1 MAGHSKW
8 ANIKFR
14 KAAQD
19 ARRGKLFTKLIREI
33 TVSARSGGGDV
44 TSNSRLRAA
53 VDKALAANMTRDT
66 IDRAVKRG
74 TGELDGVD
82 YEEIRYE
89 GYGPGGPA
97 ILVECTTDNRN
108 RTVGEVRHA
117 FTKNGGSLA
126 AEGSV
131 AYLFDRVGVLTFLQG
146 TDEET
151 VMEIAVAAGADEVE
165 VTDEDIVEVTTA
177 PEVFDAVH
185 DALRSAGLTVE
196 FAEILQRPSSQAVL
210 DDENSEKVMGLIDA
224 LDELDDV
231 QEVFTNASLVA
242 ELHGED

>member
-44 TSNSRLRAA
+44 AANSRLRAA

-89 GYGPGGPA
+89 GYGPGGAA
-97 ILVECTTDNRN
+97 ILVECATDNRN
-108 RTVGEVRHA
+108 RTVSEVRHA

-131 AYLFDRVGVLTFLQG
+131 AYLFDRVGFLTFPQG
-146 TDEET
+146 TNEEA
-151 VMEIAVAAGADEVE
+151 VMEIAVAADADEVE
-165 VTDEDIVEVTTA
+165 VTDEGIVEVTTA
-177 PEVFDAVH
+177 PEAFGAVH
-185 DALRSAGLTVE
+185 DALKSAGLAVE

-231 QEVFTNASLVA
+231 QEVFTNASLA
-242 ELHGED
+242 GDMLSEE

>member
-1 MAGHSKW
+1 M
-8 ANIKFR
+8 
-14 KAAQD
+14 
-19 ARRGKLFTKLIREI
+19 
-33 TVSARSGGGDV
+33 
-44 TSNSRLRAA
+44 
-53 VDKALAANMTRDT
+53 
-66 IDRAVKRG
+66 
-74 TGELDGVD
+74 
-82 YEEIRYE
+82 
-89 GYGPGGPA
+89 
-97 ILVECTTDNRN
+97 
-108 RTVGEVRHA
+108 GEVRHA

-165 VTDEDIVEVTTA
+165 VTDEGIVEVTTA

-231 QEVFTNASLVA
+231 QEVFTNASLVV

>member
-44 TSNSRLRAA
+44 AANSRLRAA

-89 GYGPGGPA
+89 GYGPGGAA

-108 RTVGEVRHA
+108 RTVSEVRHA

-131 AYLFDRVGVLTFLQG
+131 AYLFDRVGFLTFPQG
-146 TDEET
+146 TNEEA
-151 VMEIAVAAGADEVE
+151 VMEIAVAADADEVE
-165 VTDEDIVEVTTA
+165 VTDEGIVEVTTT

-185 DALRSAGLTVE
+185 DALKSAGLTVE

-231 QEVFTNASLVA
+231 QEVFTNASLA
-242 ELHGED
+242 GDLLSEE

>member
-1 MAGHSKW
+1 M
-8 ANIKFR
+8 
-14 KAAQD
+14 
-19 ARRGKLFTKLIREI
+19 
-33 TVSARSGGGDV
+33 
-44 TSNSRLRAA
+44 
-53 VDKALAANMTRDT
+53 
-66 IDRAVKRG
+66 
-74 TGELDGVD
+74 
-82 YEEIRYE
+82 
-89 GYGPGGPA
+89 
-97 ILVECTTDNRN
+97 
-108 RTVGEVRHA
+108 GEVRHA

-131 AYLFDRVGVLTFLQG
+131 AYLFDRVGFLTFLQG

-165 VTDEDIVEVTTA
+165 VSDEGIVEVTTA

>member
-44 TSNSRLRAA
+44 ASNSRLRAA

-89 GYGPGGPA
+89 GYGPGGAA
-97 ILVECTTDNRN
+97 ILVECATDNRN
-108 RTVGEVRHA
+108 RTVSEVRHA

-131 AYLFDRVGVLTFLQG
+131 AYLFDRVGFLTFPQG
-146 TDEET
+146 TNEEA
-151 VMEIAVAAGADEVE
+151 VMEIAVAADADEVE
-165 VTDEDIVEVTTA
+165 VTDEGIVEVTTA
-177 PEVFDAVH
+177 PEVFGAVH
-185 DALRSAGLTVE
+185 DALKSAGLAVE

-231 QEVFTNASLVA
+231 QEVFTNASLA
-242 ELHGED
+242 GDMLSEE

>member
-44 TSNSRLRAA
+44 ASNSRLRAA

-89 GYGPGGPA
+89 GYGPGGAA
-97 ILVECTTDNRN
+97 ILVECATDNRN
-108 RTVGEVRHA
+108 RTVSEVRHA

-131 AYLFDRVGVLTFLQG
+131 AYLFDRVGFLTFPQG
-146 TDEET
+146 TNEEA
-151 VMEIAVAAGADEVE
+151 VMEIAVAADADEVE
-165 VTDEDIVEVTTA
+165 VTDEGIVEVTTA
-177 PEVFDAVH
+177 PEAFGAVH
-185 DALRSAGLTVE
+185 DALKSAGLAVE

-231 QEVFTNASLVA
+231 QEVFTNASLA
-242 ELHGED
+242 GDMLSEE

>member
-1 MAGHSKW
+1 M
-8 ANIKFR
+8 
-14 KAAQD
+14 
-19 ARRGKLFTKLIREI
+19 
-33 TVSARSGGGDV
+33 
-44 TSNSRLRAA
+44 
-53 VDKALAANMTRDT
+53 
-66 IDRAVKRG
+66 
-74 TGELDGVD
+74 
-82 YEEIRYE
+82 
-89 GYGPGGPA
+89 
-97 ILVECTTDNRN
+97 
-108 RTVGEVRHA
+108 RHA

-131 AYLFDRVGVLTFLQG
+131 AYLFDRVGFLTFLQG

-165 VTDEDIVEVTTA
+165 VTDEGIVEVTTA

-242 ELHGED
+242 GLHGED

>member
-33 TVSARSGGGDV
+33 TVSARSGGGDAAA
-44 TSNSRLRAA
+44 NSRLRAA
-53 VDKALAANMTRDT
+53 VDKALAANMTRDP

-89 GYGPGGPA
+89 GYGPGGVA

-108 RTVGEVRHA
+108 RTVSEVRHA

-131 AYLFDRVGVLTFLQG
+131 AYLFDRVGFLTFPQG
-146 TDEET
+146 TNEEA
-151 VMEIAVAAGADEVE
+151 VMEIAVAADADEVE
-165 VTDEDIVEVTTA
+165 VTDEGIVEVTTA

-185 DALRSAGLTVE
+185 DALKSAGLAVE

-231 QEVFTNASLVA
+231 QEVFTNASLA
-242 ELHGED
+242 GDLLSEE

>member
-44 TSNSRLRAA
+44 ASNSRLRAA

-89 GYGPGGPA
+89 GYGPGGAA
-97 ILVECTTDNRN
+97 ILVECATDNRN
-108 RTVGEVRHA
+108 RTVSEVRHA

-131 AYLFDRVGVLTFLQG
+131 AYLFDRVGLLTFPQG
-146 TDEET
+146 VDEEA
-151 VMEIAVAAGADEVE
+151 VMEIAVAADADEVE
-165 VTDEDIVEVTTA
+165 VTDEGIVEVTTA

-185 DALRSAGLTVE
+185 DALKSAGLTVE

-231 QEVFTNASLVA
+231 QEVFTNASLA
-242 ELHGED
+242 GDLLSEE

>member
-1 MAGHSKW
+1 M
-8 ANIKFR
+8 
-14 KAAQD
+14 
-19 ARRGKLFTKLIREI
+19 
-33 TVSARSGGGDV
+33 
-44 TSNSRLRAA
+44 
-53 VDKALAANMTRDT
+53 
-66 IDRAVKRG
+66 
-74 TGELDGVD
+74 
-82 YEEIRYE
+82 
-89 GYGPGGPA
+89 
-97 ILVECTTDNRN
+97 
-108 RTVGEVRHA
+108 GEVRHA

-131 AYLFDRVGVLTFLQG
+131 AYLFDRVGFLTFLQG

-165 VTDEDIVEVTTA
+165 VSDEGIVEVTTA

-231 QEVFTNASLVA
+231 QEVFTNVSLVA
-242 ELHGED
+242 ELHGEY

>member
-1 MAGHSKW
+1 M
-8 ANIKFR
+8 
-14 KAAQD
+14 
-19 ARRGKLFTKLIREI
+19 
-33 TVSARSGGGDV
+33 
-44 TSNSRLRAA
+44 
-53 VDKALAANMTRDT
+53 
-66 IDRAVKRG
+66 
-74 TGELDGVD
+74 
-82 YEEIRYE
+82 
-89 GYGPGGPA
+89 
-97 ILVECTTDNRN
+97 
-108 RTVGEVRHA
+108 GEVRHA

-165 VTDEDIVEVTTA
+165 VSDEGIVEVTTA

-210 DDENSEKVMGLIDA
+210 DDQNSEKVMGLIDA

>member
-44 TSNSRLRAA
+44 AANSRLRAA

-89 GYGPGGPA
+89 GYGPGGAA
-97 ILVECTTDNRN
+97 ILVECATDNRN
-108 RTVGEVRHA
+108 RTVSEVRHA

-131 AYLFDRVGVLTFLQG
+131 AYLFDRVGLLTFPQG
-146 TDEET
+146 TDEEA
-151 VMEIAVAAGADEVE
+151 VMEVAVAADADEVE
-165 VTDEDIVEVTTA
+165 VTDEGIVEVTTA
-177 PEVFDAVH
+177 PEAFGAVH
-185 DALRSAGLTVE
+185 DALKSAGLAVE

-231 QEVFTNASLVA
+231 QEVFTNASLA
-242 ELHGED
+242 GDMLSEE